1 MCKSTND
8 NPTYNLYRDYIKNN
22 IPLLLLGKSGTGK
35 SQIIQSI
42 AQSLNLPVVDLRLSQ
57 LPPEDLNGL
66 PAPATNTNTPNTPSF
81 GYLTPEWFAKF
92 LPDTPFVLFLDEI
105 NQATP
110 ATLNALYGIVL
121 DRKVGAYYNP
131 NMRVVAAGNLL
142 SESDYIS
149 ELPQPLLNRFVVKTH
164 VVNPKTVISYLQEKY
179 ADNKKAMTLLSNM
192 PTDWE
197 STLNPRALE
206 RIINISCV
214 CGIDDNDEIRTQ
226 CGNDTPLA
234 EQIIDLLKNGAI
246 EHCDESSTAELIKKA
261 IAGEKNDLPD
271 EIKEIME

>member
-1 MCKSTND
+1 MCKST

-66 PAPATNTNTPNTPSF
+66 PAPATIANKNTPSF

-110 ATLNALYGIVL
+110 AT
-121 DRKVGAYYNP
+121 
-131 NMRVVAAGNLL
+131 
-142 SESDYIS
+142 
-149 ELPQPLLNRFVVKTH
+149 
-164 VVNPKTVISYLQEKY
+164 
-179 ADNKKAMTLLSNM
+179 
-192 PTDWE
+192 
-197 STLNPRALE
+197 
-206 RIINISCV
+206 
-214 CGIDDNDEIRTQ
+214 
-226 CGNDTPLA
+226 
-234 EQIIDLLKNGAI
+234 
-246 EHCDESSTAELIKKA
+246 
-261 IAGEKNDLPD
+261 
-271 EIKEIME
+271 

>member
-1 MCKSTND
+1 
-8 NPTYNLYRDYIKNN
+8 
-22 IPLLLLGKSGTGK
+22 
-35 SQIIQSI
+35 
-42 AQSLNLPVVDLRLSQ
+42 
-57 LPPEDLNGL
+57 
-66 PAPATNTNTPNTPSF
+66 
-81 GYLTPEWFAKF
+81 
-92 LPDTPFVLFLDEI
+92 
-105 NQATP
+105 
-110 ATLNALYGIVL
+110 
-121 DRKVGAYYNP
+121 
-131 NMRVVAAGNLL
+131 MRVVAAGNLL

-164 VVNPKTVISYLQEKY
+164 VVNPKTVIAYLQDKY

-192 PTDWE
+192 PTGWE
-197 STLNPRALE
+197 NTLNPRALE

-214 CGIDDNDEIRTQ
+214 CGIDDDDEIRAQ

>member
-1 MCKSTND
+1 MSKDTHS
-8 NPTYNLYRDYIKNN
+8 LYRDYIKNN

-35 SQIIQSI
+35 SQIVQSI
-42 AQSLNLPVVDLRLSQ
+42 AESLNLPVVDLRLSQ

-66 PAPATNTNTPNTPSF
+66 PAPVSSTTTSTQSF
-81 GYLTPEWFAKF
+81 GYLTPDWFAKF

-142 SESDYIS
+142 SESDYIT

-164 VVNPKTVISYLQEKY
+164 TVDPKAVIAHLQAKY
-179 ADNKKAMTLLSNM
+179 ASNEKAQTLLAHI
-192 PTDWE
+192 PLGWE
-197 STLNPRALE
+197 NTLNPRALE
-206 RIINISCV
+206 RIVNIACV
-214 CGIDDNDEIRTQ
+214 CGIDDTDEIRAQ
-226 CGNDTPLA
+226 CANDTPLA
-234 EQIIDLLKNGAI
+234 EQIIDLIKNGYV

-261 IAGEKNDLPD
+261 IAGSNTENLPD

>member
-1 MCKSTND
+1 MCKSTNE

-66 PAPATNTNTPNTPSF
+66 PAPATNANKNTPSF

-164 VVNPKTVISYLQEKY
+164 VVNPKNVIAYLQNKY
-179 ADNKKAMTLLSNM
+179 SDNKKAMTLLDNM
-192 PTDWE
+192 PTGWE

-214 CGIDDNDEIRTQ
+214 CGIDDNDEIRAQ